1 MQKYKNHIQYLNYI
15 LIGQKTTRI
24 LFLALIV
31 GFFFFFF
38 FFFFLN
44 WVGLSCLAVSL
55 ILWHGN
61 LS

>member
-31 GFFFFFF
+31 GFCFFFVFF
-38 FFFFLN
+38 FKFGLIFLFSRKSDF
-44 WVGLSCLAVSL
+44 VAL
-55 ILWHGN
+55 
-61 LS
+61 

>member
-31 GFFFFFF
+31 V
-38 FFFFLN
+38 FFFL
-44 WVGLSCLAVSL
+44 VGLDCLVCHKSDFVA
-55 ILWHGN
+55 W
-61 LS
+61 

>member
-31 GFFFFFF
+31 GFFFFFKLGWIVLF
-38 FFFFLN
+38 SRKSDFVA
-44 WVGLSCLAVSL
+44 W
-55 ILWHGN
+55 
-61 LS
+61 

>member
-38 FFFFLN
+38 LN

>member
-31 GFFFFFF
+31 GFCFFFVFF
-38 FFFFLN
+38 FKLGWIVLFSRKSDFVA
-44 WVGLSCLAVSL
+44 W
-55 ILWHGN
+55 
-61 LS
+61 